1 MNTSQKL
8 IFYTIHMY
16 IYMKQ
21 KHFLPVN
28 VQIENML
35 IKGFLMNFFE

>member
-1 MNTSQKL
+1 
-8 IFYTIHMY
+8 MY

-35 IKGFLMNFFE
+35 LIKGFLMNFFE